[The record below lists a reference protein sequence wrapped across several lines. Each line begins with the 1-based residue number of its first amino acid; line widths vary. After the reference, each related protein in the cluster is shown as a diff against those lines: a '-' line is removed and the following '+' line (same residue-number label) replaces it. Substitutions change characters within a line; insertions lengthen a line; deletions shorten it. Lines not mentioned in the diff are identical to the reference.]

1 MMIQIHFYGR
11 NGKLHNLFLNLL
23 FCHFAFCIL
32 ENGQKKNMQTL
43 LDYPL
48 LFYCSITIIFQLHF
62 FAAKKK
68 QKRSLVLVPG
78 AVEMYFTPF

>member
-1 MMIQIHFYGR
+1 MIVQVHFYGQ

-32 ENGQKKNMQTL
+32 ENGQKKNRANT
-43 LDYPL
+43 PGL
-48 LFYCSITIIFQLHF
+48 LFIILLFNYYYFPTSLL
-62 FAAKKK
+62 AAKKK